1 MTKNTD
7 FFGGEETAR
16 PAEHARMGRSFVT
29 SGRATS
35 AASHLLDA
43 MDSYVR
49 GIVREELSKS
59 VTPKLAVAGSQTTMQ
74 PPELLSAIAALVG
87 GAAAATAPAK
97 RRYTMSERAVLA
109 RGARDEAGRFLPK
122 EKSKKQQRGLKK

>member
-35 AASHLLDA
+35 AASHLLEA

-59 VTPKLAVAGSQTTMQ
+59 VTPKLAVADSQTTMQ
-74 PPELLSAIAALVG
+74 PPELLSAIAARDPGDLPPDAAVFGAQDFDKQAGLAPGPRVQHERGFG
-87 GAAAATAPAK
+87 GVAHAQ
-97 RRYTMSERAVLA
+97 SW
-109 RGARDEAGRFLPK
+109 
-122 EKSKKQQRGLKK
+122 